1 MHTSNLADGSPGWL
15 LVGDGLGLRGRPSPC
30 VSDIGDGAVVLPTNQ
45 PIINAAIWAE
55 TG

>member
-15 LVGDGLGLRGRPSPC
+15 LVGDGSPC